1 MYVLYSCFLETQR
14 EKMYLKI
21 LGNSLVI
28 QWLGL
33 CSSTA
38 WVLALMAGELGSYK
52 LHGGGENLVTFFII
66 IHIPRENFANV

>member
-28 QWLGL
+28 QWLGRL
-33 CSSTA
+33 LFHHRGPGFAGRGTRMPQAA
-38 WVLALMAGELGSYK
+38 WRGEK
-52 LHGGGENLVTFFII
+52 NLVTFLL
-66 IHIPRENFANV
+66 

>member
-33 CSSTA
+33 CSSIA
-38 WVLALMAGELGSYK
+38 RVLALLAGEQGCHK
-52 LHGGGENLVTFFII
+52 LHGGGKKI
-66 IHIPRENFANV
+66 

>member
-14 EKMYLKI
+14 EKMYVKI

-38 WVLALMAGELGSYK
+38 QVLALMAGELGSHN
-52 LHGGGENLVTFFII
+52 LRGGGKKNLVTFLL
-66 IHIPRENFANV
+66 

>member
-1 MYVLYSCFLETQR
+1 MYV
-14 EKMYLKI
+14 KI

-38 WVLALMAGELGSYK
+38 QVLALMAGELGSHN
-52 LHGGGENLVTFFII
+52 LRGGGKKNLVTFLL
-66 IHIPRENFANV
+66 